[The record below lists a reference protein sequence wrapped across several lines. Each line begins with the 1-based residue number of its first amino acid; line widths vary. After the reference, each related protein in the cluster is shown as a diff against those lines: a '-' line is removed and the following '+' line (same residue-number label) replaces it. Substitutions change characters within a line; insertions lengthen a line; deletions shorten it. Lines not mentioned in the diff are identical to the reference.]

1 MTDGSNAAHF
11 KRTNKYEICNVI
23 IIDETASNICR
34 RRGRDLQRVRQGLLH
49 PEDAR
54 QAQTEEAA
62 LGVNSFVGPKM
73 STLSNISV
81 NCSCSICEILFDSS
95 MLLEHHKDAY
105 DHWSDADISESEDED
120 DVYRGDCYY
129 TDCDGGRS

>member
-1 MTDGSNAAHF
+1 M
-11 KRTNKYEICNVI
+11 
-23 IIDETASNICR
+23 
-34 RRGRDLQRVRQGLLH
+34 
-49 PEDAR
+49 
-54 QAQTEEAA
+54 
-62 LGVNSFVGPKM
+62 LGQKCQLFHIHIY
-73 STLSNISV
+73 LFV